1 MKKAKVSFST
11 DMSVNVTHL
20 QFELKRPSLDYPDHI
35 DGKYYFTLSD
45 KEKRKYRLTNP
56 AYVLKHSD
64 YNRIFNL
71 TVNE

>member
-56 AYVLKHSD
+56 AYVLKYSD

>member
-20 QFELKRPSLDYPDHI
+20 QFELKRPNLDYPDHI
-35 DGKYYFTLSD
+35 DGKYYFKLSD

>member
-11 DMSVNVTHL
+11 DMSVNVAHL
-20 QFELKRPSLDYPDHI
+20 QFELKRPNLDYPDHI

>member
-20 QFELKRPSLDYPDHI
+20 QFELKRPNLDYPDHI

-56 AYVLKHSD
+56 AYVL
-64 YNRIFNL
+64 NTQIIIEFL
-71 TVNE
+71 I

>member
-1 MKKAKVSFST
+1 MKKAKISFST